1 MDKNDIEESVVK
13 DTGLYKSRLISTIL
27 SDKDA
32 CEVLL
37 KKKDYTD
44 DDVDNLIYK
53 QVFPYLYVDDTQTE
67 VLTYICLE
75 VDIPRMPSHTVKS
88 MQVTIWVYSHKDD
101 MRYSRKGFSGT
112 KVDILSDIVE
122 RALHNSDKFG
132 IGKLVLSSVNHFLPN
147 TKYYGRQLIFNT
159 SDFKVKKVN

>member
-27 SDKDA
+27 SDEDA

-67 VLTYICLE
+67 VLTYICL
-75 VDIPRMPSHTVKS
+75 
-88 MQVTIWVYSHKDD
+88 
-101 MRYSRKGFSGT
+101 
-112 KVDILSDIVE
+112 
-122 RALHNSDKFG
+122 
-132 IGKLVLSSVNHFLPN
+132 
-147 TKYYGRQLIFNT
+147 
-159 SDFKVKKVN
+159 